1 MNKRNI
7 QWDKFIH
14 ETLIHIVTAERQYD
28 YFILQQ
34 LDSKNIY
41 DLLFTR
47 LALIAAT
54 FVRKTHVYAEPYGKL
69 FKFLKF
75 KWKERPL
82 RRLPLSCAE
91 YLASSTAHN
100 CNAEERKMLLTEVA
114 KNYDITEE
122 EMIKIYEEYYS
133 K

>member
-7 QWDKFIH
+7 QWDRFIH
-14 ETLIHIVTAERQYD
+14 ETLIRIVTAERQYD

-34 LDSKNIY
+34 LDSKSIY

-54 FVRKTHVYAEPYGKL
+54 FVRKTHVYAEPYGGL

-91 YLASSTAHN
+91 HLASSEAHN

-122 EMIKIYEEYYS
+122 EMVKIYKEYYG